1 MVEEVECVLAGGTYG
16 LSAAG
21 GGDFYYEDNETYRR
35 HFGKLAERHGFKG
48 AFEGSFYRRH
58 TAEAR
63 WGHLATFLSTT
74 LGASLCGPT
83 RLVQTHRDGCIAILE
98 LGVRL
103 RNGAIKHMPASM
115 SGLQVRGENIPTAH
129 AAAGSSSHGC
139 PTTRSR
145 RARPGTR
152 ASGAT
157 STSWR
162 RGPSERRAE
171 GAGRPQRRRLGGS
184 SRRKCTARRRLT
196 AAGCGNAQAFE
207 PDGATRLPPHLC
219 DLRFSQRP
227 SARTPDDPCISV
239 VSCHRRTRGCTLPP
253 AAAIDRRRSL

>member
-1 MVEEVECVLAGGTYG
+1 MVEEVECVLAGETYG

-115 SGLQVRGENIPTAH
+115 SGLQVRGENIPTATLQL
-129 AAAGSSSHGC
+129 A
-139 PTTRSR
+139 
-145 RARPGTR
+145 ARPMG
-152 ASGAT
+152 
-157 STSWR
+157 
-162 RGPSERRAE
+162 
-171 GAGRPQRRRLGGS
+171 
-184 SRRKCTARRRLT
+184 ARRRVPGGHDLARGRRALRVPRGGEGRPSGAPREQ
-196 AAGCGNAQAFE
+196 AARSDAGWVVARDENAQ
-207 PDGATRLPPHLC
+207 
-219 DLRFSQRP
+219 
-227 SARTPDDPCISV
+227 
-239 VSCHRRTRGCTLPP
+239 P
-253 AAAIDRRRSL
+253 AEG